1 MPQEP
6 LELGKFLVS
15 EITDHGSGDT
25 LTIWLMHYIA
35 EMIATAE
42 KEGNSPLG
50 RSAKKE
56 AGEMILKLW
65 EHRATLSGR
74 ANPMKEYVGAL
85 RLLHSLRREGYF
97 VFGGLDTDGDPI
109 DAFRRGTATLLGSL
123 LVLLLPNRESGED
136 VAARSLSEVEKKIM
150 RELHVIK
157 IRRLA
162 KIAEVDEQE
171 DPRELL
177 KRDILEDIA
186 RVRKSLDAI
195 EANLASGTKLES
207 RDSY

>member
-25 LTIWLMHYIA
+25 LTVWLMHYIA
-35 EMIATAE
+35 EMIAEAE
-42 KEGNSPLG
+42 KEGESPLG

-56 AGEMILKLW
+56 ARETIFKLW
-65 EHRATLSGR
+65 EHRSTFSGR
-74 ANPMKEYVGAL
+74 ANPMKDYEGAL
-85 RLLHSLRREGYF
+85 RLLHSLRRDGYF

-109 DAFRRGTATLLGSL
+109 EAFRTGAATLLSSL
-123 LVLLLPNRESGED
+123 LVLSLPDRASRQD
-136 VAARSLSEVEKKIM
+136 VAVRSLSEVEKKIM
-150 RELHVIK
+150 RELHVVK
-157 IRRLA
+157 IRRVA

-171 DPRELL
+171 DPRGAL

-195 EANLASGTKLES
+195 ETNLSSGSNLEMHNS
-207 RDSY
+207 S